1 MREVSAHQVGEVKK
15 SCSKARGTHRV
26 TNYKIWSLLANLRKG
41 PCNPC
46 FFYDVPIVLSSDSRV
61 KQIMTTHIEEG
72 IRITSIEGSLTI
84 ILIATII
91 AQEFRAGRIW
101 GHGLL
106 TFSDGSSS
114 SEGYFQVGLLFW
126 IF

>member
-1 MREVSAHQVGEVKK
+1 MRTKLERLKK
-15 SCSKARGTHRV
+15 FPKGKRRAQGDKLQDMIPTCQFEKG
-26 TNYKIWSLLANLRKG
+26 SLQFL
-41 PCNPC
+41 
-46 FFYDVPIVLSSDSRV
+46 FDDVPIVIIGDSRGV
-61 KQIMTTHIEEG
+61 KQIMTKQVGEG

-114 SEGYFQVGLLFW
+114 SEGYFQVGMLVW